1 MKLSTKTRYGTRAM
15 VDLALK
21 YGAGPIT
28 AKEIAKEQQFSAKYL
43 ESLLAILGAAGLLR
57 TIRGAKGGHVLA
69 RPPDQ
74 ITLRELFEVL
84 EGSDGF
90 VLCTSDPALCERAGT
105 CVTQEVWAEIHAAS
119 MSILESITLND
130 MVRRVRDKQAS
141 AEVMYY
147 I

>member
-1 MKLSTKTRYGTRAM
+1 MKLSTKTRYGTQAM

-28 AKEIAKEQQFSAKYL
+28 AREIADEQQLSAKYL
-43 ESLLAILGAAGLLR
+43 ESLLAILGSAGLLR
-57 TIRGAKGGHVLA
+57 TVRGAKGGHILA

-90 VLCTSDPALCERAGT
+90 VQCTSDPSLCERAGT

-119 MSILESITLND
+119 MSILQSITLDD
-130 MVRRVRDKQAS
+130 MARRVRDKQAS